1 MNEDISSI
9 IVLGETGSG
18 KSSLVNKLLKDPKC
32 KVGNELNSETE
43 KVIGYMGE
51 GKYSDIFIIDTP
63 GLNDSNGA
71 EKDKIN
77 IDATHKYIKENPR
90 IKGIIILLKFIDNR
104 LTGSIKNSIKT
115 FADLFPSNNFWNHVV
130 IVFSHYGVIKAEE
143 REEKKNNLK
152 KMCKKELSLLMN
164 ETKLKHSNFILPDS
178 DKLPM
183 YFCELKDEDENSN
196 KEIENLINHLRKKEK
211 IFKKIEEKI
220 EEPKI
225 IKTEKNGNVTTYEY
239 NIEKVTL
246 YTDFDDITTES
257 KKIIDKWV
265 EKDIE
270 EKINEMKETKEENK
284 IIKNYYDY
292 KKIIHYDRNSQTKET
307 IDREKPLDSWIET
320 QETVTLPEEIT
331 TIIENNNT
339 KTTFNHKIYKQIIF
353 TDRYGKQTASKDK
366 ELIEEWKTIEEIV
379 NCPDIS
385 EDKGDKI
392 IHKHYKKKIT
402 TDRYGNKTEGEPY
415 FVDKNEVAKPAPVV
429 VHHHHYEGGGG
440 GGNFFSKV
448 FRTFG
453 F

>member
-77 IDATHKYIKENPR
+77 IDAMHKYIKENPR
-90 IKGIIILLKFIDNR
+90 IKGIIILLRFIDNR

-415 FVDKNEVAKPAPVV
+415 FVDQNEVAKPAPVV
-429 VHHHHYEGGGG
+429 VHHHHHHVGGG

>member
-43 KVIGYMGE
+43 RVIGYMGE

-211 IFKKIEEKI
+211 IFKKIEEKT

-225 IKTEKNGNVTTYEY
+225 VKTEKNGNVTTYEY

>member
-51 GKYSDIFIIDTP
+51 GKYSDIFIIDTT

-183 YFCELKDEDENSN
+183 YFRELKDEDENSN

-211 IFKKIEEKI
+211 IFKKIEEKT

-225 IKTEKNGNVTTYEY
+225 VKTEKNGNVTTYEY

-257 KKIIDKWV
+257 RKIIDKWV

-415 FVDKNEVAKPAPVV
+415 FVDQNEVAKPAPVV